1 MLSLLL
7 LLLGVRAGAARIPGQ
22 IPADG
27 IAGINVDG
35 SASVGSVGH
44 GAEPPV
50 GFPGAEPLI
59 PGLEEC
65 VAGGR
70 FNVNLVPYL
79 SQVFLGGGHL
89 CAMLLCHTLAVCG
102 LYAPYDPGAGYSFW
116 VSWY

>member
-1 MLSLLL
+1 MPGSGLGLSRC
-7 LLLGVRAGAARIPGQ
+7 LGPGECLHSF
-22 IPADG
+22 IH
-27 IAGINVDG
+27 

-79 SQVFLGGGHL
+79 SQVFFWRG
-89 CAMLLCHTLAVCG
+89 APVRYAS
-102 LYAPYDPGAGYSFW
+102 APYAGCVW
-116 VSWY
+116 AICPI